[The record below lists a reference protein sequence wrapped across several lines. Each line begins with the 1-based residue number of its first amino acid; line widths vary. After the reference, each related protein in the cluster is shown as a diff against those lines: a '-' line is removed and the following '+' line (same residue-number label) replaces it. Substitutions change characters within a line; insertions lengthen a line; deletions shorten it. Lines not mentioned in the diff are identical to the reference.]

1 MRSHLNVNKWV
12 VGVALACLSTA
23 ALAGW
28 MRIKGDPSLT
38 VMADAGSIRRSG
50 DIVSMWSLINY
61 VKPRKTDDGKEFLSS
76 QQYFEYDCADKLSR
90 RVEFNR
96 YADLSGLG
104 QLVYSNKTPGNWS
117 SVASGSVGGELLRF
131 ACGEK

>member
-1 MRSHLNVNKWV
+1 MRNPLQVNKWAI
-12 VGVALACLSTA
+12 GLALACLSSA
-23 ALAGW
+23 AMAGW
-28 MRIKGDPSLT
+28 IRIKADPAVT
-38 VMADAGSIRRSG
+38 VMADAGSLRRSG

-104 QLVYSNKTPGNWS
+104 QMVYSNKNPGNWS
-117 SVASGSVGGELLRF
+117 PVAAGSVGGELLRF